1 MLIVLAHLVYPYPQ
15 RRNKPDQRFAI
26 AIEALNAYDI
36 MDFVENITCIQTYST
51 GWSVLLFIALAVST
65 LRLAFPISLI
75 EEDEDDPLCGRILS
89 STITLVFTDVLFAI
103 MRGHVM
109 IQENSLQ
116 LGFNFFSKNVMSAF
130 CRVFLIV
137 RAISNMLQ

>member
-1 MLIVLAHLVYPYPQ
+1 MLIVLAHLAYPYPQ
-15 RRNKPDQRFAI
+15 RRNKPDERFAI

-51 GWSVLLFIALAVST
+51 GWSVLLFIALAMST

-109 IQENSLQ
+109 VQENSLQ

-130 CRVFLIV
+130 CRLFLIG
-137 RAISNMLQ
+137 RAIRNMLQ